1 MPIFRTRTDAV
12 SQQLMFYLVNNGI
25 NPTDPSFANGKLF
38 THRRSIEINSQATV
52 AQFFTNFEFEQNST
66 ATKAIRNQWHSEQLR
81 SSHYYDKNFFKN
93 FNTVAGGKSEIPI
106 LLVLASHLIQSMR
119 LLKIGSTVENVLGL
133 MVRGLVI
140 LKLPLMKSDLTPLCK
155 ELTVLLTLNS
165 ALYEFVH
172 VMKNWLSI
180 WETVGISWT
189 KGRGFIIIYFTVQ
202 I

>member
-119 LLKIGSTVENVLGL
+119 LLKTGSTVENVLGL

-140 LKLPLMKSDLTPLCK
+140 LKPPLMRSDLTLHCK
-155 ELTVLLTLNS
+155 ELTVPLTLNS
-165 ALYEFVH
+165 ALNEFVH

-189 KGRGFIIIYFTVQ
+189 KGRGFIIIYFTW
-202 I
+202 